1 MTRRAP
7 WIPALVLALLWA
19 SDAAAANKPNC
30 PVLSDDQR
38 AQIEAG
44 KVVVY
49 ASKEDPDSSVA
60 TATGI
65 VEIQGTEREI
75 FAILT
80 SEAHSEAASKAMQDC
95 QIVHDEQVAAGHRR
109 LTVTYTMKVVTQ
121 TIQWT
126 VVRDV
131 YEGQGLLTFEID
143 PSYDND
149 IAWTAGQYSLYPGSS
164 SGKTIVVYV
173 SNLDSGRRIPQWVEE
188 ELTEGSLKKYL
199 KYLKTATEAL

>member
-1 MTRRAP
+1 MTTRSP
-7 WIPALVLALLWA
+7 WAGALLLTLIWTTGAQAA
-19 SDAAAANKPNC
+19 SKPEC

-65 VEIQGTEREI
+65 VEIQGTEAEI
-75 FAILT
+75 FSVLM

-95 QIVHDEQVAAGHRR
+95 TIVRDEQVASGHRR

-131 YEGQGLLTFEID
+131 YQGQGLLTFEID
-143 PSYDND
+143 PSFDND
-149 IAWTAGQYSLYPGSS
+149 ISWTAGEYSLYPGSS
-164 SGKTIVVYV
+164 SDKTLVVYV

-188 ELTEGSLKKYL
+188 ELTQGSLKKYL

>member
-1 MTRRAP
+1 MASRMRWAC
-7 WIPALVLALLWA
+7 ALLILAWTTG
-19 SDAAAANKPNC
+19 AAAANKPNC

-49 ASKEDPDSSVA
+49 ASKEDPESSVA
-60 TATGI
+60 RATGI
-65 VEIQGTEREI
+65 VEIQGSEAEI
-75 FAILT
+75 FSILV
-80 SEAHSEAASKAMQDC
+80 SEAHSEAASKAMQNC
-95 QIVHDEQVAAGHRR
+95 QILRDEQVAAGHRR

-143 PSYDND
+143 PSADND
-149 IAWTAGQYSLYPGSS
+149 IAWTAGEYSLYPGSAA
-164 SGKTIVVYV
+164 GRTLVVYV

>member
-1 MTRRAP
+1 MARFSAWP
-7 WIPALVLALLWA
+7 GALVLALLYTTTA
-19 SDAAAANKPNC
+19 MAVDKPAC

-65 VEIQGTEREI
+65 VEIQGTEAEI
-75 FAILT
+75 FAVLC
-80 SEAHSEAASKAMQDC
+80 SEAHSEAASKAMKDC
-95 QIVHDEQVAAGHRR
+95 QVVEDEQVGTGHRR
-109 LTVTYTMKVVTQ
+109 LTVTYLMKVVTQ
-121 TIQWT
+121 DIQWT

-164 SGKTIVVYV
+164 SDKTMVVYV

-199 KYLKTATEAL
+199 RYLKTATEAQ